1 MLSDRERKARKQI
14 AKSSRCNLQVAVCV
28 PYNSNKDYNHYNIE
42 SFPHNSIMNTFPPEY
57 RSSSS
62 SWDRHVSRIYSGNE
76 SKSDH
81 SCSAGELAD
90 PIEIEFFLSHDLDFH
105 YNKEQR
111 PAGRSAR
118 EIIEDRKR
126 DLSSLLSE
134 ESNSFSTFCQD
145 AEKTIQDSSFLF
157 ENHSCGTREGDGTAR
172 DYSTEDTSKAK
183 RAKIAT
189 ALEYN
194 SKLLAGKEGSSI
206 SKNNKDSSDLLAKQS
221 SFKSLVEEY
230 QSGLD
235 ALTQCIARTRESRSK
250 VSMIKSLYIKQE
262 SSGRLY
268 CESKIFPNHTD
279 DSSNEQ
285 MKFEVYDA
293 TNIRQF
299 KNTDKVKEEDLL
311 IGKNIHLFLRNCSRR
326 QPDSDSVSSIETEN
340 STLV

>member
-1 MLSDRERKARKQI
+1 
-14 AKSSRCNLQVAVCV
+14 
-28 PYNSNKDYNHYNIE
+28 
-42 SFPHNSIMNTFPPEY
+42 MNTFPLEHQ
-57 RSSSS
+57 SSS
-62 SWDRHVSRIYSGNE
+62 SWERHVSRIYSGNE

-81 SCSAGELAD
+81 SAGELAD

-105 YNKEQR
+105 YNEEQR
-111 PAGRSAR
+111 SVCRSAR

-126 DLSSLLSE
+126 DISSLLSE
-134 ESNSFSTFCQD
+134 ESNSFCTFCQD
-145 AEKTIQDSSFLF
+145 AEKTIQESFLV
-157 ENHSCGTREGDGTAR
+157 ENHPSSTQKGDGTTQ

-183 RAKIAT
+183 KAKIAT
-189 ALEYN
+189 ALECN
-194 SKLLAGKEGSSI
+194 RKLLAVKEGSFFRDATSI
-206 SKNNKDSSDLLAKQS
+206 SMKKDPSDLLSKEL

-250 VSMIKSLYIKQE
+250 VSKIKSLYIKQE
-262 SSGRLY
+262 SSY

-299 KNTDKVKEEDLL
+299 KNTDKVKDDDLF
-311 IGKNIHLFLRNCSRR
+311 IGKNIYLFSGNCSRKH
-326 QPDSDSVSSIETEN
+326 DSDSVSSMETKD
-340 STLV
+340 STVV

>member
-1 MLSDRERKARKQI
+1 
-14 AKSSRCNLQVAVCV
+14 
-28 PYNSNKDYNHYNIE
+28 
-42 SFPHNSIMNTFPPEY
+42 MNTLPSEHQ
-57 RSSSS
+57 SSS

-81 SCSAGELAD
+81 SAGELAD

-105 YNKEQR
+105 YNEEQR
-111 PAGRSAR
+111 SVCRSAR

-126 DLSSLLSE
+126 DISSLLSE
-134 ESNSFSTFCQD
+134 ESNSFCTFCQD
-145 AEKTIQDSSFLF
+145 AEKTIQESFLV
-157 ENHSCGTREGDGTAR
+157 ENHSSCTQEGDGTAK

-183 RAKIAT
+183 KAKIAT
-189 ALEYN
+189 ALECN
-194 SKLLAGKEGSSI
+194 SKLLAIKEGSFFHDATSI
-206 SKNNKDSSDLLAKQS
+206 SKNKDPSDLLSKEL

-262 SSGRLY
+262 SSGRRY

-285 MKFEVYDA
+285 MKFEVYDT
-293 TNIRQF
+293 TNIRKF
-299 KNTDKVKEEDLL
+299 KNTDKVKDDDLF
-311 IGKNIHLFLRNCSRR
+311 IGKKIYLFSGNCSRKH
-326 QPDSDSVSSIETEN
+326 DSDSVSSMETKD
-340 STLV
+340 STIV